1 MVEQEVTTL
10 DPDEVAVLLWQDQFE
25 KSLKRTRL
33 PDELNDIEVVLYTPH
48 ALDKILDFLSFA
60 FVAASDT
67 VGLQEDKDRAEFNL
81 KEHLRRLRHNFV
93 VCLRRASLQ
102 KQFLYQRREEEVVG
116 HEAKERAED
125 DNAKVVQAT
134 DLAES
139 HKNVKNTA
147 PLTYDLIW

>member
-10 DPDEVAVLLWQDQFE
+10 YPDEVTVLLWQDQFE
-25 KSLKRTRL
+25 KSLQRSRL
-33 PDELNDIEVVLYTPH
+33 PDELNDIEVVLYTLH

-67 VGLQEDKDRAEFNL
+67 VGLQEDKNRTEFNL
-81 KEHLRRLRHNFV
+81 KEHIRRLRHYFV
-93 VCLRRASLQ
+93 VSLRMASLQ
-102 KQFLYQRREEEVVG
+102 KQFLYQWGEEEVVG
-116 HEAKERAED
+116 DEAKEGAED
-125 DNAKVVQAT
+125 DNAEVVQAT

-147 PLTYDLIW
+147 PLSYDFIW